1 MIKVIATDI
10 DGVWTDGSMYY
21 DNQGNELKRFHTY
34 DGVGSARALAHGIQ
48 VVILTAEN
56 TEIVNARARKLGIKH
71 VYQGV
76 KNKLQLMEDICVE
89 LGVELSET
97 AYIGDD
103 LNDLPLLQKVGFSGA
118 PSNAIEVVKPQVNY
132 ICRTAGGQGAFR
144 EFVEII
150 LQGSL

>member
-34 DGVGSARALAHGIQ
+34 DGVGTAMALAHGFQ

-56 TEIVNARARKLGIKH
+56 TEIVKARAQKLGISH

-76 KNKLQLMEDICVE
+76 TDKLQLMQDVCEK
-89 LGVELSET
+89 LGINLSET

-103 LNDLPLLQKVGFSGA
+103 INDLQVLQKVGFSGA
-118 PSNAIEVVKPQVNY
+118 PSNAIREVKSQVNY
-132 ICRTAGGQGAFR
+132 ICQTAGGHGAFR

-150 LQGSL
+150 LQDSL